1 MSELIDVALE
11 MAWAI
16 LASECSQIGLMA
28 SPEGYP
34 HQAWSA
40 GMYVFAHH
48 SVADNQVPI
57 FIKE

>member
-1 MSELIDVALE
+1 MSELTEVALE
-11 MAWAI
+11 KAQAI
-16 LASECSQIGLMA
+16 LASECSPIGLMA
-28 SPEGYP
+28 SPEDYP

-48 SVADNQVPI
+48 CVADNQMPI